1 MYKYKHSVALDPEKC
16 RGCTSCL
23 KHCPTEAIRIKDGHA
38 VINPQRCIDCGQCIR
53 QCPHN
58 AKKPISGKVERMKD
72 FKWTIALPAP
82 ALYGQF
88 EELEDVDYVLN
99 GLKEIG
105 FDDVFEVAQ
114 AAEQI
119 SGYTRMYLKNDMV
132 RKPVI
137 SSACPTVVRL
147 IGMRFPSLK
156 DHIMPILPP
165 MEIAALQARTRARAA
180 HPELSDSDIGV
191 FFISPCPAKA
201 SYVNNEYEG
210 HKSYVDEVIAI
221 SDIYFMLL
229 NVMKRDKSLEPISQS
244 GKIGV
249 GWASTGGEASAIF
262 NDKYLAAD
270 GIENV
275 IRVLDLMETGNMP
288 QLEFIELNA
297 CPAGCV
303 GGVMAVENPYIA
315 QARLLTL
322 KRFMPVSQNNIV
334 NDRYIPDSFI
344 ENNMPEY
351 EPISRLSPNIGESIR
366 LMADIQ
372 RIRDMLPGIDCG
384 ACGAPTCR
392 AFAEDIVRGSGDS
405 PENCI
410 ILMRDSMCSGCTM
423 CDASET
429 TAAQTKGKGGG
440 KEQ

>member
-1 MYKYKHSVALDPEKC
+1 MDNYKHSVALDESKC

-23 KHCPTEAIRIKDGHA
+23 KHCPTEAIRIKNGHA
-38 VINPQRCIDCGQCIR
+38 VINAQRCIDCGQCIR
-53 QCPHN
+53 YCPHN
-58 AKKPISGKVERMKD
+58 AKKPVSGKTERMKD
-72 FKWTIALPAP
+72 FKWTVALPAP

-88 EELEDVDYVLN
+88 DELEDVDYVLS
-99 GLKEIG
+99 GLKVIG

-114 AAEQI
+114 AAEQV
-119 SGYTRMYLKNDMV
+119 SAYTRLYLKNDMV

-156 DHIMPILPP
+156 DHIMPMLPP
-165 MEIAALQARTRARAA
+165 VEIAAKLARQRAKTE
-180 HPELSDSDIGV
+180 HPELKDGDIGV

-201 SYVNNEYEG
+201 SYVYNEYPG

-221 SDIYFMLL
+221 SDVYFMLL
-229 NVMKRDKSLEPISQS
+229 NVMKRTSTPEPLSKS

-262 NDKYLAAD
+262 NEKYLAAD

-275 IRVLDLMETGNMP
+275 IHVLDQIETGNMP

-322 KRFMPVSQNNIV
+322 RRYMPVSQNNIATE
-334 NDRYIPDSFI
+334 RYIPDSFV
-344 ENNMPEY
+344 ENAMPSY
-351 EPISRLSPNIGESIR
+351 QPISRLSDNIGQSIR

-372 RIRDMLPGIDCG
+372 RTRDKLPGIDCG

-392 AFAEDIVRGSGDS
+392 ALAEDIVCGNGASIND
-405 PENCI
+405 CI
-410 ILMRDSMCSGCTM
+410 ILMCDKLSDSC
-423 CDASET
+423 EQR
-429 TAAQTKGKGGG
+429 QTGADGGG
-440 KEQ
+440 TEETQ